1 MKSMQDAKA
10 VYDTIALPDELGEAV
25 RDAVRS
31 TRGPRS
37 AHVAR
42 WSMIAAAAM
51 CTVFVVLVNA
61 SPVLANNLY
70 EVPVI
75 GNVARVFTFTQYE
88 KTEEAD
94 VLKVN
99 LPALENTGNSDLE
112 RRINYEIQYKMNQLV
127 EEARHRAR
135 AYKQAFLETG
145 GQEEDFLPTEIYVD
159 YTLYCNDGQ
168 TVSFVID
175 KAETAASFYGEQYF
189 YNIDLESGRN
199 LTLKDMLGPHY
210 VRLIND
216 SVRRQMEERM
226 AADDSL
232 YYYKDEEGA
241 FTSIRDDQPFYINA
255 QGRVVV
261 VFEKYEIAPGYM
273 GIQEFEVLPEA

>member
-10 VYDTIALPDELGEAV
+10 FYDTIAPPDELGEAV
-25 RDAVRS
+25 RDAVRA
-31 TRGPRS
+31 RGAPR

-127 EEARHRAR
+127 EEARQRAR

-145 GQEEDFLPTEIYVD
+145 GREEDFLPTEIYVD

-175 KAETAASFYGEQYF
+175 KAETAACFYGEQYF

-216 SVRRQMEERM
+216 SVMRQMAERM

-255 QGRVVV
+255 QGHVVV

>member
-1 MKSMQDAKA
+1 MKSIQDAKA
-10 VYDTIALPDELGEAV
+10 VYDTIAPPDELEEAV
-25 RDAVRS
+25 RDAVFS
-31 TRGPRS
+31 TRRPRS

-42 WSMIAAAAM
+42 WSMIAAAAI
-51 CTVFVVLVNA
+51 CTVFVLLVNA
-61 SPVLANNLY
+61 SPVLAGNLY

-99 LPALENTGNSDLE
+99 LPALENTGNSELE

-127 EEARHRAR
+127 EEARQRAR

-145 GQEEDFLPTEIYVD
+145 GREEDFLPTEIFVD

-168 TVSFVID
+168 TVSFVIN
-175 KAETAASFYGEQYF
+175 KAETAACFYGEQYF

-199 LTLKDMLGPHY
+199 LTLKDRLGPHY
-210 VRLIND
+210 VRLAND
-216 SVRRQMEERM
+216 SVIRQMEERM

-273 GIQEFEVLPEA
+273 GIQEFEVFPEA